1 MAFIRPMEFVA
12 WLGAAVKLYELVNT
26 CVKVAALAMQLNVPY
41 VGLLPFWLIQW
52 LYNRA
57 RTSL

>member
-1 MAFIRPMEFVA
+1 MQFVA

-41 VGLLPFWLIQW
+41 FGLFLPFWLIQW